1 MRTKVKVEMKPV
13 DTILTRLGVNKTG
26 DVQMQLTR
34 IVNKRITR
42 YMPFRTGA
50 LSTKLK
56 YISSPTEITVMAPY
70 ARYQYYGKVMVN
82 AKTGKGPA
90 FIPGVGYRYRKG
102 TVLRATD
109 RDLNYDKFVVRGEV
123 HTMSEEAYTSHNTN
137 RLDVEGTVKK
147 IMTTE
152 YVQNALAGI
161 PNF

>member
-1 MRTKVKVEMKPV
+1 MKTRIKVDMKPV

-42 YMPFRTGA
+42 YMPYRTGT
-50 LSTKLK
+50 LSSLPVKR
-56 YISSPTEITVMAPY
+56 IISPTEIEVAANY
-70 ARYQYYGKVMVN
+70 ARYQYYGKVEVN

-109 RDLNYDKFVVRGEV
+109 RDLNYDTTKNHQAGPFWDRRMMAAEKDQI
-123 HTMSEEAYTSHNTN
+123 AQDLQDYIN
-137 RLDVEGTVKK
+137 RRS
-147 IMTTE
+147 
-152 YVQNALAGI
+152 GI
-161 PNF
+161 